1 MSIFKDS
8 FDVSIQEQLKT
19 RQKAINNHTV
29 NNLTYY
35 NSRNAWV
42 RLSSSVNVYKGKGDI
57 NDINNYTSD
66 LSKKYILQGGILN
79 NNQQRSGLGDF
90 NNAYSNKGSE
100 NTPYRLGIRPMPGIT
115 NIDVKSLGAYG
126 SFREATVN
134 FQCWDIQQLE
144 DLELLYM
151 RPGYSVLLEWGWAPY
166 LKNGT
171 AGNDYIDGKLNS
183 LIEYEDIIDK
193 KWNKEELFAQQYS
206 RSTDVYQGNIDS
218 MFGMVKNYSW
228 KARPDGGYDCTTTII
243 SLGEVTESLKVNY
256 APLDNIYNIS
266 TNGLLYNN
274 IQEAGSKPST
284 LSENYTKNIIAG
296 ICDELWNIG
305 RNKSNGREGEGVD
318 VSLFDSKFNTEY
330 SLFVKTINISGEG
343 NGASKS
349 TGKVGN
355 SDEQVYIQLESFLN
369 ILNNYVLLRD
379 NKSNKPFT
387 SISVKERKA
396 NKFDLNTGEG
406 YLLSLAHPLELS
418 VDLTTCIIK
427 NNLWSNIRFQ
437 TPSLDD
443 YTDPKTGA
451 PAISDPKEKE
461 EITKTLKEIEKS
473 NKKLSDSVENIRF
486 LDKLKYSYFKN
497 DKWKEELG
505 VIANIYLNVNM
516 LYNLSLSNDLESQD
530 SKEKRDIS
538 LYDYMKNILTRV
550 SSAIGE
556 VNNFEIFIDP
566 IDNVARI
573 IDINYVDANPTQTYE
588 NAFVLEMHNLNSIV
602 RSYDLESKIFPNQ
615 STIVAIG
622 AQTGGGALG
631 IDTTTLVNFNK
642 SIMDRIIPIKDA
654 PTSNNNIDFLSKW
667 KTLNVAL
674 SNISKFLIGLDNS
687 TFGFF
692 DSNFDL
698 NNASDYRTSLKDLIN
713 YYRTI
718 NGSKTNNKAIIPTK
732 LSITMDGIGGIIIG
746 NIFRIPEDI
755 LPKGYKSNL
764 DGSGVKIGYTVTGI
778 GHSIQNNDWVT
789 KIEAQTITFDE
800 PKINNNNFLDLI
812 INIPQTSGEV
822 TNVVTNKINVVTN
835 KNRGGGSVDLYSE
848 KYPVLVKTEEWKK
861 EYNSVVQ
868 KYAKVS
874 FNTPVA
880 DSLRKELKLLGGFIV
895 EKGLELSSNG
905 DITNELKDTI
915 LVFAKKIKTT
925 KGFEFINSSNPLV
938 ITGGNDT
945 FHRSKKY
952 GIKRNQTTHCRGL
965 AIDIRTKEWK
975 STQINS
981 VKGLLYASGFAYV
994 LYHGP
999 EYHLHANISTK

>member
-8 FDVSIQEQLKT
+8 FDINIQEQLKT
-19 RQKAINNHTV
+19 RQKAINNRTAD
-29 NNLTYY
+29 NLTYY
-35 NSRNAWV
+35 NSRNSWI
-42 RLSSSVNVYKGKGDI
+42 RLSSSVNTYKGSGDI
-57 NDINNYTSD
+57 NNITSYTPD

-90 NNAYSNKGSE
+90 SNAYSNKGSE
-100 NTPYRLGIRPMPGIT
+100 GIPYRLGIKPMPGIT
-115 NIDVKSLGAYG
+115 SVDIKSLGAYG
-126 SFREATVN
+126 SLREATVN

-171 AGNDYIDGKLNS
+171 SGNEYNDGKLNS

-193 KWNKEELFAQQYS
+193 KWTKEELFARQYT
-206 RSTDVYQGNIDS
+206 RSTDVYQGNVDS
-218 MFGMVKNYSW
+218 MFGMIKNYSW

-243 SLGEVTESLKVNY
+243 SLGEVIESLKVNY
-256 APLDNIYNIS
+256 APLDNISNIS
-266 TNGLLYNN
+266 LNGLLYNN
-274 IQEAGSKPST
+274 IQETGNKPSS

-296 ICDELWNIG
+296 LCDELWNIG
-305 RNKSNGREGEGVD
+305 KNKSNGGEGEGVD

-330 SLFVKTINISGEG
+330 SLFVKKININGDGEG
-343 NGASKS
+343 AAKS

-355 SDEQVYIQLESFLN
+355 SDVQVYIQLEGFLN

-387 SISVKERKA
+387 SLSVRERKA

-406 YLLSLAHPLELS
+406 YLLSLAHPLEIS

-427 NNLWSNIRFQ
+427 NNLWNNIRFKN
-437 TPSLDD
+437 PSPND
-443 YTDPKTGA
+443 YIDPKTGTPVVSDFKENA
-451 PAISDPKEKE
+451 EISKTLE
-461 EITKTLKEIEKS
+461 EIKQS
-473 NKKLSDSVENIRF
+473 NKKISDSVENIGF
-486 LDKLKYSYFKN
+486 LDKIKYPYFKN
-497 DKWKEELG
+497 EKWEEELG

-516 LYNLSLSNDLESQD
+516 LYNLSLNNGLESQD
-530 SKEKRDIS
+530 PKEKRDIS

-588 NAFVLEMHNLNSIV
+588 NAFVLEMHNLDSIV
-602 RSYDLESKIFPNQ
+602 RSYSLESKIFPNQ

-654 PTSNNNIDFLSKW
+654 PTSNTNIDFLSQW
-667 KTLNVAL
+667 NTLNVAL
-674 SNISKFLIGLDNS
+674 SNLSKFLIGLDNS
-687 TFGFF
+687 AFGFS
-692 DSNFDL
+692 DSDFDL
-698 NNASDYRTSLKDLIN
+698 NNTSDYRTSLKDLIN
-713 YYRTI
+713 YYKI
-718 NGSKTNNKAIIPTK
+718 LNGSKTNNKAIIPTK
-732 LSITMDGIGGIIIG
+732 LSITMDGIGGLIIG
-746 NIFRIPEDI
+746 NVFRIPEDI

-764 DGSGVKIGYTVTGI
+764 DGSGVKIGYTITGI

-800 PKINNNNFLDLI
+800 PKINNQFSELI
-812 INIPQTSGEV
+812 IPILENSGEI
-822 TNVVTNKINVVTN
+822 TNVVTN

-861 EYNSVVQ
+861 EYNSAVQ

-880 DSLRKELKLLGGFIV
+880 DSLRKELKILGGFIV
-895 EKGLELSSNG
+895 EKGSELSSNG

-925 KGFEFINSSNPLV
+925 KGFEFINSSNPLI
-938 ITGGNDT
+938 ITAGNDIY
-945 FHRSKKY
+945 HREY
-952 GIKRNQTTHCRGL
+952 GIKRNQTTHGRGL
-965 AIDIRTKEWK
+965 AIDIRTSSWN

-999 EYHLHANISTK
+999 VYHIHANISTK